1 MSEEDRERLLD
12 DIQHGNELTFLSA
25 AHELLSRPLDMQSQ
39 YDCGRVICKMLEF
52 RMKEL
57 AKR

>member
-1 MSEEDRERLLD
+1 MSDEDRERLLS

-25 AHELLSRPLDMQSQ
+25 AHELINRPLDTYSQ
-39 YDCGRVICKMLEF
+39 YDLGRVICKMLEF

>member
-1 MSEEDRERLLD
+1 MSEEDRERLLT
-12 DIQHGNELTFLSA
+12 DIQHGSELTFLSA
-25 AHELLSRPLDMQSQ
+25 AHELLSRPLDSLIQ
-39 YDCGRVICKMLEF
+39 YDSARVICKMLEF